1 MENTRKTHQKEKT
14 PNMSSQGSS
23 IKSAPYV
30 FATLEPAKTTV
41 AFDSYWKFAAE
52 RQHVF
57 FSRIEGKPAPW
68 SNDPILNE
76 YKFTNTY
83 RASDRVSQFLIKD
96 IIYSKHTDPHDV
108 FFRIMLFKLFNKID
122 TWNLLESY
130 IGEINWK
137 TYSYKS
143 YENILSGA
151 MSSKAAIYS
160 AAYIMASGHDI
171 FGVQRKHQ
179 SHLKLLEMMIS
190 EKVPERLM
198 KCKSMRSGFELLKSY
213 PLIGDFL
220 GYQLITDINYSE
232 LTNFSE
238 MEFTMP
244 GPGARD
250 GIRKCFSS
258 LGGLSEI
265 DIIRL
270 MADRQEYEFERL
282 EIDFKS
288 LWGRRL
294 QLIDIQNIFCE
305 IDKYSRVKHPEI
317 AGISGRT
324 RIKQKFKENP
334 DPINYFYPPKWNL
347 KITESKKESHTAK
360 LRKNYFKEFL

>member
-1 MENTRKTHQKEKT
+1 MENVKNKNIDKTDKKSLTETKVRK
-14 PNMSSQGSS
+14 
-23 IKSAPYV
+23 APYV
-30 FATLEPAKTTV
+30 FASLEPAKTTI

-52 RQHVF
+52 RQFVF
-57 FSRIEGKPAPW
+57 FSRMQGKPAPW
-68 SNDPILNE
+68 SDDPILNE
-76 YKFTNTY
+76 YKFTNAY
-83 RASDRVSQFLIKD
+83 RASDRVSQYLIKNVA
-96 IIYSKHTDPHDV
+96 YSKYSDPRDI
-108 FFRIMLFKLFNKID
+108 FFRVMLFKLFNKID
-122 TWNLLESY
+122 TWNLLESQL
-130 IGEINWK
+130 GEISWQS
-137 TYSYKS
+137 YSYKA
-143 YENILSGA
+143 YEAILTRA
-151 MSSKAAIYS
+151 MNSKAAIYS

-171 FGVQRKHQ
+171 FGVERKHQ
-179 SHLKLLEMMIS
+179 SHLKLLEMMIN
-190 EKVPERLM
+190 EEVPERLM
-198 KCKSMRSGFELLKSY
+198 GCKSMLLGFDLLRSY

-220 GYQLITDINYSE
+220 GYQLITDLNYSE

-258 LGGLSEI
+258 LGGLSET

-282 EIDFKS
+282 NIDFKS

-294 QLIDIQNIFCE
+294 QLIDIQNVFCE

-324 RIKQKFKENP
+324 RIKQKFKEKH
-334 DPINYFYPPKWNL
+334 DPIDYFYPPKWNL
-347 KITESKKESHTAK
+347 KINNDKQGTSIT
-360 LRKNYFKEFL
+360 RVNKNLL